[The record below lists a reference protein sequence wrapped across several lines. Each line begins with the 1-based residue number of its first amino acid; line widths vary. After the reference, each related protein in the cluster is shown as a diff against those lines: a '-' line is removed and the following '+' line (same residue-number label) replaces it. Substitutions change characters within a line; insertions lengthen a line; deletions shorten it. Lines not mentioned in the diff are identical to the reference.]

1 MSASCLVRARVGTSF
16 ESACIQLQV
25 GVAFFPIQ
33 SVESDHVR
41 GKSRCSSEGPMKL
54 SAVWGATLSLAMM
67 SCQSPDRTAIR
78 PVAKE
83 KAPATMVLP
92 SAQRSADFTT
102 GSIFFIGNATVLIR
116 YAGFTILT
124 DPTFIH
130 KHGQVPLGYGLKTTR
145 LTDPAVDIQDLPPL
159 DLIVLSH
166 FHGDHFDQVAE
177 RDLNKSTPIV
187 TTRAAAEQLAER
199 GFKDIRPL
207 ETWGP
212 VTIEKGEARLW
223 ITAMP
228 GRHAPRLIHVALPDV
243 MGSMLEFHSAS
254 EAVRFRIYITGDTL
268 VIDELKEIPRRYPN
282 IDLGLLHLGGTRV
295 LGLLVTMDGKQGVE
309 AMRIVNPRVGIPI
322 HYNDYDRFQ
331 SPLSDFQN
339 EVKAAGLQ
347 DRIHYLKHGET
358 YEFHVGPAMQGLNKK

>member
-1 MSASCLVRARVGTSF
+1 M
-16 ESACIQLQV
+16 
-25 GVAFFPIQ
+25 
-33 SVESDHVR
+33 
-41 GKSRCSSEGPMKL
+41 KSG
-54 SAVWGATLSLAMM
+54 AVVWTALSLMVMA
-67 SCQSPDRTAIR
+67 CQPSDRAVIR

-83 KAPATMVLP
+83 KAPTTMVVP
-92 SAQRSADFTT
+92 SAERFADFAM
-102 GSIFFIGNATVLIR
+102 GSVFFIGNATVLIR

-130 KHGQVPLGYGLKTTR
+130 QHGEVPLGYGLKTTR
-145 LTDPAVDIQDLPPL
+145 LTNPAVDIHDLPPL

-177 RDLNKSTPIV
+177 RDLNKSIPIV
-187 TTRAAAEQLAER
+187 TTQAAAVELAER

-212 VTIEKGEARLW
+212 VTIEKGEARLR

-228 GRHAPRLIHVALPDV
+228 GRHAPRLIHLALPDV
-243 MGSMLEFHSAS
+243 MGSMLEFQSAS
-254 EAVRFRIYITGDTL
+254 EGVKFRIYITGDTL
-268 VIDELKEIPRRYPN
+268 VIDELKEIPRRYPD
-282 IDLGLLHLGGTRV
+282 IDLALLHLGGTRV

-309 AMRIVNPRVGIPI
+309 AMRIVNPDRAIPI

-331 SPLSDFQN
+331 SPLSDFQD

-347 DRIHYLKHGET
+347 DRVHYLKHGET
-358 YEFHVGPAMQGLNKK
+358 YNFEVRASAVTKSK